1 MQTLHLQIIK
11 ALWPPLCWPQQDF
24 SLLLFLWLWLSLEDL
39 HSINEVTYFKS
50 CQWSYKYTIV
60 IKKINQWVIL
70 STYTFILCCLNQI
83 FILKTCSIK
92 SCVDDPTLL
101 PPEGAVEGRDPG
113 ALKMNEKMKNKI
125 NTIKVM
131 EYLNNLIF
139 FTFMKFW
146 VQKKTKNYFYIL
158 STSST
163 SYPNLV
169 VDACTRIFM
178 KVSESFL
185 FLTLAA
191 DGAAVAGLWTGL
203 GWLLAGLL
211 AACPARGS
219 PFMFSKTAE
228 SQASLIWDQ
237 NEICLC
243 TYNVHVTWVGSV
255 YTL

>member
-1 MQTLHLQIIK
+1 MY
-11 ALWPPLCWPQQDF
+11 
-24 SLLLFLWLWLSLEDL
+24 
-39 HSINEVTYFKS
+39 TYM
-50 CQWSYKYTIV
+50 Y
-60 IKKINQWVIL
+60 
-70 STYTFILCCLNQI
+70 
-83 FILKTCSIK
+83 
-92 SCVDDPTLL
+92 
-101 PPEGAVEGRDPG
+101 
-113 ALKMNEKMKNKI
+113 
-125 NTIKVM
+125 
-131 EYLNNLIF
+131 
-139 FTFMKFW
+139 
-146 VQKKTKNYFYIL
+146 
-158 STSST
+158 
-163 SYPNLV
+163 
-169 VDACTRIFM
+169 
-178 KVSESFL
+178 ESFWEFSL